1 MAWFHHKAQHTKRF
15 NGDKDVILDFL
26 SKADS
31 KLFAYVVHQPHTN
44 TWSYGVQAATIRK
57 ALQNGHTDIEIWLM
71 ANPSERKFDHRTQ
84 DYKLLPIT
92 SSNIVID
99 LDNFKYI
106 KGETSEIRKNSLVY
120 YLRQMSIPI
129 PTMLI
134 ETSPY
139 SYHLWYNNDPKAGI
153 QWNQDRILSMLAA
166 IAQVPSNATDHFYE
180 HLKAVG
186 IDPSYIPQSLTS
198 PKYRVPGSVNFGKS
212 NLTGENIV
220 IKGWHL
226 GDIKLPE
233 EYIPYTDVFK
243 LRSPD
248 QQPKQVDATPKKKQI
263 QTKKYRPYFFG
274 HVKSAVPDQELARKL
289 TYYLSDNYW
298 LLKRNIL
305 RIHQK
310 IVGDQLGVTQVQM
323 SRIIS
328 KLVESQCLTPTSGY
342 LIGYRAKAYGLG
354 PKLRESLNAEFVDIA
369 YDFWLPYENGQS
381 WLHFLEDIRQ
391 AIYKGVSLQDITAII
406 LEKQD
411 ERPKEK
417 HRSPKEI
424 TKTYEMCLDYQHKHR
439 TQVS

>member
-1 MAWFHHKAQHTKRF
+1 
-15 NGDKDVILDFL
+15 
-26 SKADS
+26 
-31 KLFAYVVHQPHTN
+31 
-44 TWSYGVQAATIRK
+44 
-57 ALQNGHTDIEIWLM
+57 
-71 ANPSERKFDHRTQ
+71 
-84 DYKLLPIT
+84 
-92 SSNIVID
+92 VID
-99 LDNFKYI
+99 IDNFKYI
-106 KGETSEIRKNSLVY
+106 KGDTPDIRKNSLIY
-120 YLRQMSIPI
+120 YLRQMNIPI

-139 SYHLWYNNDPKAGI
+139 SYHLWYNNDPKSNI

-186 IDPSYIPQSLTS
+186 IDPSYIPQSLAS
-198 PKYRVPGSVNFGKS
+198 PKYRVPGSINFGKS
-212 NLTGENIV
+212 NLLGQNIV
-220 IKGWHL
+220 AKGWFL

-233 EYIPYTDVFK
+233 EYVPYTDVFK
-243 LRSPD
+243 LRTPD
-248 QQPKQVDATPKKKQI
+248 QPPKEVDATPKKKRI
-263 QTKKYRPYFFG
+263 QTKKYRPYFYKY
-274 HVKSAVPDQELARKL
+274 VSLAVPDQKLAKQL

-298 LLKRNIL
+298 LLRRNIL

-310 IVGDQLGVTQVQM
+310 LIGNQLGVTQVQM

-328 KLVESQCLTPTSGY
+328 RLVDVGCLLPTSGY

-354 PKLRESLNAEFVDIA
+354 PSLRESLNTEFVDLA

-391 AIYKGVSLQDITAII
+391 AIYKGVSLNDITRII

-417 HRSPKEI
+417 HRSVKEI
-424 TKTYEMCLDYQHKHR
+424 AKAYELCLDYQHKHQS
-439 TQVS
+439 QVS